1 MPSASSF
8 YLRSMVWIDILEVA
22 MIGYICLLYIGLQ
35 INAAWWYYVLLALG
49 VIVKMVASVINAMNA
64 MND

>member
-49 VIVKMVASVINAMNA
+49 VIVKMVTSVIKA

>member
-8 YLRSMVWIDILEVA
+8 YLRSMAWTDILEVT

-49 VIVKMVASVINAMNA
+49 TIVKMVTSVIKA

>member
-1 MPSASSF
+1 MPSVSNF
-8 YLRSMVWIDILEVA
+8 YLKSTAWTDILEVA

-35 INAAWWYYVLLALG
+35 INAAWWYYLLLALG
-49 VIVKMVASVINAMNA
+49 AIVKMVTSVIKA

>member
-1 MPSASSF
+1 MPSVSSF
-8 YLRSMVWIDILEVA
+8 YLRSIVWTDILGVA

-49 VIVKMVASVINAMNA
+49 TIVKMVTSVIKA

>member
-1 MPSASSF
+1 
-8 YLRSMVWIDILEVA
+8 

-49 VIVKMVASVINAMNA
+49 TIVKMVASVIKA

>member
-1 MPSASSF
+1 MPSASNF
-8 YLRSMVWIDILEVA
+8 YLRLIIWTDILEVA

-49 VIVKMVASVINAMNA
+49 TIVKMVTSVIKA

>member
-1 MPSASSF
+1 
-8 YLRSMVWIDILEVA
+8 
-22 MIGYICLLYIGLQ
+22 MIGYICLLYVGLQ

-49 VIVKMVASVINAMNA
+49 VIVKMVTSVIKA

>member
-1 MPSASSF
+1 MPYASSF
-8 YLRSMVWIDILEVA
+8 YLRLMAWIDILEVT

-49 VIVKMVASVINAMNA
+49 TIVKMVTSVIKA

>member
-8 YLRSMVWIDILEVA
+8 YLKLIAWTDILEVT
-22 MIGYICLLYIGLQ
+22 MIGYICLLYVGLQ

-49 VIVKMVASVINAMNA
+49 AIVKMVTAVIKA

>member
-1 MPSASSF
+1 MPSVSSF
-8 YLRSMVWIDILEVA
+8 YLRSIVWTDIFEVA
-22 MIGYICLLYIGLQ
+22 MIGYIYLLYVSLQ

-49 VIVKMVASVINAMNA
+49 VIVKMVTSVIKA

>member
-1 MPSASSF
+1 MPSASNF
-8 YLRSMVWIDILEVA
+8 YLRSMVWIDILEVS

-35 INAAWWYYVLLALG
+35 INATWWYYVLLALG
-49 VIVKMVASVINAMNA
+49 AIVKMVTSVIKA

>member
-1 MPSASSF
+1 MPSVSSF
-8 YLRSMVWIDILEVA
+8 YLKLMAWIDILEVA
-22 MIGYICLLYIGLQ
+22 MIGYICLLYVGLK

-49 VIVKMVASVINAMNA
+49 AIVKMVTSVIKA

>member
-1 MPSASSF
+1 
-8 YLRSMVWIDILEVA
+8 

-49 VIVKMVASVINAMNA
+49 TIIKA

>member
-1 MPSASSF
+1 MPSVSSF
-8 YLRSMVWIDILEVA
+8 YLRLMAWIDILEVT
-22 MIGYICLLYIGLQ
+22 MIGYICLLYIGLK

-49 VIVKMVASVINAMNA
+49 AIVKMVASVIKA

>member
-1 MPSASSF
+1 
-8 YLRSMVWIDILEVA
+8 

-35 INAAWWYYVLLALG
+35 INVAWWYYLLLALG
-49 VIVKMVASVINAMNA
+49 AIVKMVTSVIKA

>member
-1 MPSASSF
+1 
-8 YLRSMVWIDILEVA
+8 

-49 VIVKMVASVINAMNA
+49 LIIKA